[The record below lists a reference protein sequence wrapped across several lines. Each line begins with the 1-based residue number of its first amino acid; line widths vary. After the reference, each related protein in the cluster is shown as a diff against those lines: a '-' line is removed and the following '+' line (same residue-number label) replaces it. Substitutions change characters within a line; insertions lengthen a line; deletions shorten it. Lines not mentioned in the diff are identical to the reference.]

1 VDLVKNVLAGLH
13 GDPALPLPRAY
24 GMDKQIQH
32 LEYMLHC
39 FSLSLGF
46 DHPLVKVYVSCL
58 EWATTSMHVS
68 RAPAHGPA
76 SSMSGLMVDKQG
88 TSVDQAEVGSDSE
101 QERMAHDGDVEEDVS
116 TDEEG
121 PSAEHGGDEEMD
133 QEYEQE
139 GSVRSMEGE
148 EAVAEGSGL
157 EASPTVCL
165 FHE

>member
-1 VDLVKNVLAGLH
+1 
-13 GDPALPLPRAY
+13 
-24 GMDKQIQH
+24 
-32 LEYMLHC
+32 
-39 FSLSLGF
+39 
-46 DHPLVKVYVSCL
+46 
-58 EWATTSMHVS
+58 MHVS